1 MNFVVKDF
9 VTCTS
14 DQYLYFNTFN
24 PIQDEGGGDGW
35 RAKSPPYQFFPCN
48 IYKRRS

>member
-24 PIQDEGGGDGW
+24 PIQDGGGGGW
-35 RAKSPPYQFFPCN
+35 VEGKKFPLPVFPL
-48 IYKRRS
+48 